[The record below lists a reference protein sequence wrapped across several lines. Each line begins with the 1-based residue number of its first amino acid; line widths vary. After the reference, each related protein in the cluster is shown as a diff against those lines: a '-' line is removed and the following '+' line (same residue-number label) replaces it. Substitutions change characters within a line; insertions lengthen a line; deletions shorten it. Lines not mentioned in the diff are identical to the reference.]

1 MLYYSSCQGFLPMT
15 ISYLRCFLRDHFD
28 LQKGTKKRRERNFE
42 TFVSCWNPDY
52 NHNAWGLKH
61 ELTHHVLL

>member
-1 MLYYSSCQGFLPMT
+1 MAIY
-15 ISYLRCFLRDHFD
+15 YLRCFLRDHFD